1 MSFRDQTKMDKRQE
15 FVLRAN
21 APGANRRELCRSFG
35 ITPRTGYKWLDRYAE
50 RGVAGLEELA
60 RGPARGRSP
69 LRCSAE
75 VAMEVVSIRKSQ
87 PTWGPKKIRR
97 VLQRSWAPDEVPSSR
112 TVCRIL
118 ERAGLAAPRR
128 RKLRAGLGPAHVPDV
143 QVEGPNDLW
152 TVDFKGWWRTKDG
165 KRCEPLT
172 VRDAHSKFILCI
184 EIVVEPSIEV
194 VRAIFKRLFRDYGM
208 PRAIQSDNGT
218 PFASTTSLGGFTKL
232 SAWWTAL
239 GIEFV
244 RSRVACP
251 QDNGG
256 HERMHRDMAEE
267 IERHPAWNREQQ
279 QKHCDRW
286 REDFNHYRP
295 HEALGLETPGS
306 VYRRSP
312 RVYPQAP
319 LELVYPETMETRRVT
334 RCGTVRYAGFQRSLS
349 QALAGYDVGF
359 EFLGDHRFQVWFAG
373 VCIGTGMLPWHAPL
387 RPFEA
392 PSEEAA

>member
-128 RKLRAGLGPAHVPDV
+128 RKRRAGLGPAHVPDV
-143 QVEGPNDLW
+143 QVEGPND
-152 TVDFKGWWRTKDG
+152 
-165 KRCEPLT
+165 
-172 VRDAHSKFILCI
+172 
-184 EIVVEPSIEV
+184 
-194 VRAIFKRLFRDYGM
+194 
-208 PRAIQSDNGT
+208 
-218 PFASTTSLGGFTKL
+218 
-232 SAWWTAL
+232 
-239 GIEFV
+239 
-244 RSRVACP
+244 
-251 QDNGG
+251 
-256 HERMHRDMAEE
+256 
-267 IERHPAWNREQQ
+267 
-279 QKHCDRW
+279 
-286 REDFNHYRP
+286 
-295 HEALGLETPGS
+295 
-306 VYRRSP
+306 
-312 RVYPQAP
+312 
-319 LELVYPETMETRRVT
+319 
-334 RCGTVRYAGFQRSLS
+334 
-349 QALAGYDVGF
+349 
-359 EFLGDHRFQVWFAG
+359 
-373 VCIGTGMLPWHAPL
+373 
-387 RPFEA
+387 
-392 PSEEAA
+392 